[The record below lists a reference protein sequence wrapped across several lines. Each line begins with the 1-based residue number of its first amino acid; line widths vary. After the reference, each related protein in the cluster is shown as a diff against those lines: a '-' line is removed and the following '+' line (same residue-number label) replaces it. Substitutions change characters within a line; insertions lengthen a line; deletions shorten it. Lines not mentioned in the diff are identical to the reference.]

1 MKKLRKPVYFAC
13 GDYTVSLG
21 SGRKEFHPKKPR
33 PGLEHYIEQAGK
45 GVIGQIPD
53 PELIDE
59 GVVGNFMAARFN
71 KQGHLGALMSL
82 VHPSFLY
89 KPALRVE
96 GACASG
102 GLALVSASK
111 SVLSDSA
118 DAVLAIGVEVQ
129 NTVKAIY
136 GADILGG
143 AAHFAGERK
152 QGHAYFFPSKFSE
165 RAGAYKE
172 RFGQDIAWAG
182 MGRWYEQAVIN
193 ARLNEKAQ
201 EYHNTT
207 EDLFDT
213 HQRMKPNGKVFC
225 DHINVLDCSKVSDAA
240 AGVLVLSEDGLAKA
254 GKKKSEAAELV
265 GLGHAV
271 GDLTNPPEDPTVL
284 DTTRRAADAAM
295 KMAGISVDQVGVFEV
310 HDCFTIS
317 GLLAVEALGLAP
329 HGAGAEYVAEG
340 KTRRGGPV
348 PMNTGGGLVGYGHP
362 TGGSGVRMS
371 VDLLRQ
377 LTGTAGEFQ
386 IDLPDDKPYG
396 LMISMGGNDKTVVS
410 AVFKRAG

>member
-13 GDYTVSLG
+13 GDYTMSLG
-21 SGRKEFHPKKPR
+21 TGRKEFHPKKPR
-33 PGLEHYIEQAGK
+33 PGLEHYIEEAGK
-45 GVIGQIPD
+45 GVVGQVSD
-53 PELIDE
+53 PEAIDE

-89 KPALRVE
+89 KPSMRVE

-102 GLALVSASK
+102 GLALLTATK
-111 SVLSDSA
+111 SVLSENADS
-118 DAVLAIGVEVQ
+118 VLAIGIEVQ

-143 AAHFAGERK
+143 AGHFAGERK
-152 QGHAYFFPSKFSE
+152 KGHAYFFPSKFSD

-172 RFGQDIAWAG
+172 RFGHDAAWAG
-182 MGRWYEQAVIN
+182 MGRWYEQAVTN

-207 EDLFDT
+207 DDLFGM
-213 HQRMKPNGKVFC
+213 HQQMKPNGKVFC
-225 DHINVLDCSKVSDAA
+225 DHINVLDCSKVSDGA
-240 AGVLVLSEDGLAKA
+240 AGILVCSEEGLDRL
-254 GKKKSEAAELV
+254 GQKKSDAVELV
-265 GLGHAV
+265 GMGHAV

-284 DTTRRAADAAM
+284 DTTRRAAQAAM
-295 KMAGISVDQVGVFEV
+295 KMAGIGVDQIGVFEI

-329 HGAGAEYVAEG
+329 HGGGAEYVAEG
-340 KTRRGGPV
+340 KTRRDGPA

-371 VDLLRQ
+371 VDLFKQ
-377 LTGTAGEFQ
+377 LTGKAGDFQ
-386 IDLPDDKPYG
+386 LEIGDDKPYG